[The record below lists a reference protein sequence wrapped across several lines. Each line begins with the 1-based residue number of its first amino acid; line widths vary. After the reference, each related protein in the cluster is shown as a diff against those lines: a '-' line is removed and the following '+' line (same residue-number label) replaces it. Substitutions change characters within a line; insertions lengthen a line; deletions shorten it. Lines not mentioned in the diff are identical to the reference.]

1 MISKWLHN
9 RKHKQNP
16 LCVCKWRMLPVEY
29 KYHDYIWKCKWGKC
43 GWETFDNGDGKL
55 HWYKKG

>member
-1 MISKWLHN
+1 MIFKWLHN
-9 RKHKQNP
+9 RKYKQNP
-16 LCVCKWRMLPVEY
+16 LCVCEWRMVLAEY
-29 KYHDYIWKCKWGKC
+29 KHHDYIWKCKWDKC